1 MKHSLETRKCSRGG
15 KGLPKPLLWVFA
27 FGLLALAPFSPR
39 AVASEAPIEVGVSVR
54 DITPPG
60 PIWLAGYAARKH
72 PSEKVDSPLTVQAI
86 AFKGAD
92 ERVVLV
98 SLDNCEVSHAF
109 IAPAVEELR
118 ARHGLKPGALVVVS
132 SHTHSAPV
140 LENTLT
146 SMYNLSPAD
155 EEQIH
160 NYSAFLKSKLAEVV
174 AAALADLKPARLE
187 QGVGRATF
195 AMNRRVYNSDKV
207 DFGENPDGPVDQDV
221 PVLRI
226 RGPNGAMRAILFG
239 YACHGT
245 SIAGD
250 DFYIVS
256 GDYMAYTRQH
266 LETHYPGAV
275 AIYLTGMGA
284 DSNPSPRGTLLDA
297 KRHGLELAGAVAGVL
312 GRPMRP
318 VLGTLKLAY
327 AEADLPFADPPPREQ
342 IEKDSKN
349 EDVYTRNRATGY
361 LKLLDAGKPLPSSLK
376 LPLATIRIGDD
387 LTFVVMGGEDVVDY
401 GRQFKRIFA
410 ADHPWLIGY
419 AYEVPCYIPSVR
431 ILKEGGYEAQ
441 SSLIYYGI
449 YGPFRTSIEGILV
462 GKMTELVDHVR
473 TPRPQKDGGLK

>member
-1 MKHSLETRKCSRGG
+1 MERDSMNRPLVTRNGPAGRKSLLEEAQ
-15 KGLPKPLLWVFA
+15 LVFA
-27 FGLLALAPFSPR
+27 SLLFAWSLSSLR
-39 AVASEAPIEVGVSVR
+39 AAESGPPLEVGISVR
-54 DITPPG
+54 DITPEG

-72 PSEKVDSPLTVQAI
+72 PSEKVDSPLMVQAI
-86 AFKGAD
+86 AFKGGD

-109 IAPAVEELR
+109 IAPAVQELG
-118 ARHGLKPGALVVVS
+118 AKHELKPGALVVVS

-160 NYSAFLKSKLAEVV
+160 KYSAFLKSKLAEAVG
-174 AAALADLKPARLE
+174 AALADLKPARLE
-187 QGVGRATF
+187 HGVGRASF
-195 AMNRRVYNSDKV
+195 AMNRRVYNGDKV

-221 PVLRI
+221 PVLKI
-226 RGPNGAMRAILFG
+226 MGANGAIRAILFG

-250 DFYIVS
+250 DFYIIS

-312 GRPMRP
+312 SRPMRR
-318 VLGTLKLAY
+318 VQGALKLAY
-327 AEADLPFADPPPREQ
+327 DEAELPFADPPPRDQ
-342 IEKDSKN
+342 IEKDSRSD
-349 EDVYTRNRATGY
+349 DVYIRNRATGY
-361 LKLLDAGKPLPSSLK
+361 LKRLDAGVPLPASLK
-376 LPLATIRIGDD
+376 LPVAAIRIGDE
-387 LTFVVMGGEDVVDY
+387 LTFVAMGGEDVVDY
-401 GRQFKRIFA
+401 SKRFKRIFA

-449 YGPFRTSIEGILV
+449 YGPFRASMEGILV
-462 GKMTELVDHVR
+462 KQVTELMNRVR
-473 TPRPQKDGGLK
+473 NQ